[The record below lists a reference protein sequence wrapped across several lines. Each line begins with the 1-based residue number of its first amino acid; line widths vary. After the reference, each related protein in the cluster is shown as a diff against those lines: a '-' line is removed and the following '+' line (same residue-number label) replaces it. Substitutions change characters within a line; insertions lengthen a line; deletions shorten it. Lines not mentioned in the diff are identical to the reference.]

1 MLLPFGKM
9 LGCLPHLL
17 VKAKIALASG
27 FTSALSRHTTF
38 GAADDD
44 WEWPEILF
52 SLLFWSRTRALEF
65 IHLVQPAFDRQ
76 LNCSLFD

>member
-27 FTSALSRHTTF
+27 FTSALSRHTF
-38 GAADDD
+38 GAGDDD